1 MLSSPYPLPSLRV
14 WKAAMIIGWVAGVA
28 AGVWVLASPPKSY
41 DGIGLALTIA
51 WGVMLAAGS
60 LLVTLGHV
68 LRTYQIELPGLAFS
82 LGGVVLYG
90 YLSWESTL
98 TDSPGSGPRA
108 CLLVLLAA
116 FIVARLR
123 VLLYIDRRGRRIVE
137 LQEEIEA

>member
-1 MLSSPYPLPSLRV
+1 MLSSPYPVPSLKT
-14 WKAAMIIGWVAGVA
+14 WKVAMCLGWAAGVT

-60 LLVTLGHV
+60 LLALLGHI
-68 LRTYQIELPGLAFS
+68 LRTYQVELPGLVIA
-82 LGGVVLYG
+82 LGGVAVYG
-90 YLSWESTL
+90 YLSWEQTF

-116 FIVARLR
+116 FLVARAR
-123 VLLYIDRRGRRIVE
+123 VLLYIDRRARRIVE
-137 LQEEIEA
+137 LQEEIEV

>member
-1 MLSSPYPLPSLRV
+1 MLSSPYPIPSLRI
-14 WKAAMIIGWVAGVA
+14 WKAAMLIGWAAGVA
-28 AGVWVLASPPKSY
+28 AGVWVLVSPPKSY

-51 WGVMLAAGS
+51 WGIMLAAGS

-90 YLSWESTL
+90 YLSWEATL

-108 CLLVLLAA
+108 CLMILLAA
-116 FIVARLR
+116 LIIARLR

-137 LQEEIEA
+137 MQEEIQA